1 MKNLI
6 QKLRTTDWEIF
17 NRYIML
23 LIISVAPVVI
33 IAFIIG
39 MLLDIATKC

>member
-6 QKLRTTDWEIF
+6 QKLRTTDWDIF

-33 IAFIIG
+33 IAFIVGI
-39 MLLDIATKC
+39 LLDIATKC

>member
-23 LIISVAPVVI
+23 LIISVAPVVV

-39 MLLDIATKC
+39 MLLDIVTKC

>member
-6 QKLRTTDWEIF
+6 QKLRTTDWDIF

-33 IAFIIG
+33 IAFIVGI
-39 MLLDIATKC
+39 LLDIATKG

>member
-23 LIISVAPVVI
+23 LIISITPIII

-39 MLLDIATKC
+39 LLLDIATKC

>member
-23 LIISVAPVVI
+23 LIISVAPMVI

-39 MLLDIATKC
+39 LLLDIATKC

>member
-6 QKLRTTDWEIF
+6 QKLRTTDWDIF

-23 LIISVAPVVI
+23 LIISVAPGVI
-33 IAFIIG
+33 IAFIVGI
-39 MLLDIATKC
+39 LLDIATKC